1 MLIFCEKIL
10 QVYKRLVEIGR
21 VALINSGPDEGKLC
35 VIVDVVD
42 QNRVSVFTDYISILY
57 ERSEVNIM
65 SIIRYKC
72 FYQYYRLIKHH
83 LGSCKWGLIPFVYLK
98 RSISKLI
105 MSFAHS

>member
-42 QNRVSVFTDYISILY
+42 QNRVSVVTDYISILN

-65 SIIRYKC
+65 SITR
-72 FYQYYRLIKHH
+72 
-83 LGSCKWGLIPFVYLK
+83 
-98 RSISKLI
+98 
-105 MSFAHS
+105 

>member
-65 SIIRYKC
+65 SIIR
-72 FYQYYRLIKHH
+72 
-83 LGSCKWGLIPFVYLK
+83 
-98 RSISKLI
+98 
-105 MSFAHS
+105 

>member
-42 QNRVSVFTDYISILY
+42 QNRVSVVTDYISILN

-65 SIIRYKC
+65 SIIR
-72 FYQYYRLIKHH
+72 
-83 LGSCKWGLIPFVYLK
+83 
-98 RSISKLI
+98 
-105 MSFAHS
+105 

>member
-1 MLIFCEKIL
+1 MVSPRVIHLEVFVKISKLWSVALCSFFVKKIL

-65 SIIRYKC
+65 SIIR
-72 FYQYYRLIKHH
+72 
-83 LGSCKWGLIPFVYLK
+83 
-98 RSISKLI
+98 
-105 MSFAHS
+105 

>member
-42 QNRVSVFTDYISILY
+42 QNRVSVVTDYISILY
-57 ERSEVNIM
+57 ERSEGNIM
-65 SIIRYKC
+65 SIIR
-72 FYQYYRLIKHH
+72 
-83 LGSCKWGLIPFVYLK
+83 
-98 RSISKLI
+98 
-105 MSFAHS
+105 

>member
-1 MLIFCEKIL
+1 MLIFYEKIL

-42 QNRVSVFTDYISILY
+42 QNRVSVVTDYISILY

-65 SIIRYKC
+65 SIIR
-72 FYQYYRLIKHH
+72 
-83 LGSCKWGLIPFVYLK
+83 
-98 RSISKLI
+98 
-105 MSFAHS
+105 